1 MSKDRI
7 LIVIPSLTLGGAEKQ
22 AFEYA
27 KALKRLG
34 KEPFILGLGR
44 EGELKALLEKEEIFF
59 GSYSFS
65 DFFNANKFKQLY
77 FLLRFVFFIRTLKV
91 DKAITFTYWPNVIF
105 KLIHKFCGIKKMY
118 WNQRSVD
125 DTISPVFWERLG
137 NKFKVDYLA
146 NSKASAVSILK
157 RHQLKEGDIKIIY
170 NVMEMSEKV
179 TFDKNE
185 NEIHLV
191 MVANFFQEKDHFTV
205 LKAFKQLSNIELKKE
220 IFLHFVGA
228 APGGSKRLLEVKAM
242 AFDLGLCNQVI
253 FHGVV
258 NNTKQFLKKMDIGI
272 LSTFSEGFSN
282 AIMEYMDAGLPIV
295 ATNIL
300 ANLEAVTEENRDY
313 LFQIENVDSL
323 AELITIFLKDHNLR
337 NKVGERNK
345 ELALRE
351 FTPSKLDKALSIC
364 FNKKCIKDDE

>member
-44 EGELKALLEKEEIFF
+44 ERELKALLEKEEIFF
-59 GSYSFS
+59 GTYSFS

-157 RHQLKEGDIKIIY
+157 RHQLKEGDINIIY
-170 NVMEMSEKV
+170 NVMDMSEKV

-205 LKAFKQLSNIELKKE
+205 LKAFNQLSNIELKKE
-220 IFLHFVGA
+220 IYLHFVGA

-258 NNTKQFLKKMDIGI
+258 NDTKQFLKKMDIGI

-282 AIMEYMDAGLPIV
+282 AIMEYMDAGLPVV
-295 ATNIL
+295 ASAIGP
-300 ANLEAVTEENRDY
+300 NLEALTDLNKAF
-313 LFQIENVDSL
+313 LFEVEHVDVL
-323 AELITIFLKDHNLR
+323 ANKLEQFILDENLR
-337 NKVGERNK
+337 RDIGMKNREIAQNSFHVRNLD
-345 ELALRE
+345 LAL
-351 FTPSKLDKALSIC
+351 KQLLIG
-364 FNKKCIKDDE
+364 